1 MKKSKT
7 LILLTKKS
15 LRIFSFLIL
24 IRLLLNI
31 PIPGLDLDILIQNKE
46 LNSSLLFVK
55 NLTGSSFLAIG
66 YLGILPYIN
75 SSILIQLLTL
85 KVESLA
91 RLQKEDGAF
100 GRKKIKRY
108 TRYLTFI
115 WSIVLSTF
123 LTFILVAP
131 VVFNLTN
138 HLLINI
144 ICSLVT
150 GSMVSMFFA
159 ELITAENLG
168 NGSSMIIFI
177 NIIGG
182 LPETISLPVL
192 NFKNESFGNSFLTA
206 SVAFTIY
213 ILIVAIVVLVQE
225 SYKRVI
231 IVSVKQLGSDFPL
244 FGSASIEEMSYLPI
258 KLNPGGIMPL
268 VFSAAVLSVLFYG
281 LKFLVPGGLFVGE
294 SGQLI
299 SILNFLL
306 NFLLVILFSTSYSLF
321 LFNPNDL
328 SQNLTKMS
336 FNIIGL
342 KQGKDTTRY
351 LEKTTRRLAFMG
363 GIFLAVLG
371 VLPLL
376 LEGLLHVNLFRNLS
390 SLILLIGVITEVTF
404 LVKGF
409 LVFKNYES
417 S

>member
-7 LILLTKKS
+7 LILLAKKS

-31 PIPGLDLDILIQNKE
+31 PIPGLDLDILVQNKE

-144 ICSLVT
+144 ICSLN
-150 GSMVSMFFA
+150 S
-159 ELITAENLG
+159 LG
-168 NGSSMIIFI
+168 
-177 NIIGG
+177 
-182 LPETISLPVL
+182 
-192 NFKNESFGNSFLTA
+192 
-206 SVAFTIY
+206 
-213 ILIVAIVVLVQE
+213 LIV
-225 SYKRVI
+225 
-231 IVSVKQLGSDFPL
+231 
-244 FGSASIEEMSYLPI
+244 
-258 KLNPGGIMPL
+258 
-268 VFSAAVLSVLFYG
+268 
-281 LKFLVPGGLFVGE
+281 
-294 SGQLI
+294 
-299 SILNFLL
+299 
-306 NFLLVILFSTSYSLF
+306 
-321 LFNPNDL
+321 
-328 SQNLTKMS
+328 
-336 FNIIGL
+336 
-342 KQGKDTTRY
+342 
-351 LEKTTRRLAFMG
+351 
-363 GIFLAVLG
+363 
-371 VLPLL
+371 
-376 LEGLLHVNLFRNLS
+376 
-390 SLILLIGVITEVTF
+390 
-404 LVKGF
+404 
-409 LVFKNYES
+409 
-417 S
+417 